1 MSQSPEK
8 IIKTVEIEVPPA
20 VEKWARE
27 RAGEDGDLEVHLLDV
42 YLFEYEWVFAS
53 ENEE

>member
-8 IIKTVEIEVPPA
+8 IIKTVEIEVPPG

-27 RAGEDGDLEVHLLDV
+27 RAGDGGNVEVHLLDV
-42 YLFEYEWVFAS
+42 YLFEYEWVFVG